1 MVQIEKGIPIPKRV
15 RSGGGGRPPVVGRD
29 VADALTK
36 MEIDDSVKVERHV
49 NKNTL
54 YVFLSRE
61 GKRTG
66 KKFRFSPEIGGYRI
80 WRIM

>member
-1 MVQIEKGIPIPKRV
+1 MVQIEKGIPLPARQKA
-15 RSGGGGRPPVVGRD
+15 SGGGRPPVVGRE
-29 VADALTK
+29 VANTLEK
-36 MEIDDSVKVERHV
+36 MEVDDSIKVDRPV

-66 KKFRFSPEIGGYRI
+66 RKFKFHPENGGYRI
-80 WRIM
+80 WRTM

>member
-1 MVQIEKGIPIPKRV
+1 
-15 RSGGGGRPPVVGRD
+15 VGRD

-36 MEIDDSVKVERHV
+36 MEVDDSVKVERHV

>member
-15 RSGGGGRPPVVGRD
+15 HTGGGGRPPVVGRD
-29 VADALTK
+29 VADAMTK
-36 MEIDDSVKVERHV
+36 MDVDDSVKVDKLI

-54 YVFLSRE
+54 YVFLLRE

-66 KKFRFSPEIGGYRI
+66 KKFKFSPENGGFRI
-80 WRIM
+80 

>member
-1 MVQIEKGIPIPKRV
+1 MKRAFPS
-15 RSGGGGRPPVVGRD
+15 RSVFAQVVVVAPPVVGRD

-36 MEIDDSVKVERHV
+36 MEAGDGVKVDRQV

-66 KKFRFSPEIGGYRI
+66 KKFKFSPEIGGYRI